1 MREVVCISTSNF
13 YPFPTRKQ
21 NVMRRLR
28 DAKIIYI
35 DPPITLI
42 APLKDKSTLSRLTA
56 YRKDG
61 KRVKDNDNII
71 VYAPPP
77 VLPFFN
83 KYRWI
88 NKINQR
94 RLARYINK
102 ILKRQGFVKP
112 YLWCYTPT
120 ACDLIDNIDN
130 SGVIYDC
137 VDRHSAYQGM
147 INPAVVDKMEEN
159 LAHAAD
165 MVFCTAAGLEKTLR
179 EYNRRTKMIAN
190 GANYPLFSQAAT
202 FTPPDKRA
210 KPVFGFVGMLQ
221 ECIAYDYIEAL
232 AESLPSAEIVFVGR
246 VMPGVDISQM
256 KKYKNIKFLGLQ
268 PQEKLPEIISGFDVC
283 LNVFRSGRLALDVS
297 PLKLY
302 EYLATGK
309 PIVSTEEPLQVR
321 DFADVV
327 YIAESR
333 SDFVAK
339 CREALTEDD
348 QQKRWKR
355 QKYGKACSWDNRVR
369 QMEDELERLGI
380 FK

>member
-1 MREVVCISTSNF
+1 MREIVCVSTSN
-13 YPFPTRKQ
+13 YHPFPTRKQ

-42 APLKDKSTLSRLTA
+42 APLKDKSLQPRLTA
-56 YRKDG
+56 YRKG
-61 KRVKDNDNII
+61 GEKVKDNKYIT

-88 NKINQR
+88 NRINQR
-94 RLARYINK
+94 RLACYINK
-102 ILKRQGFVKP
+102 IIKLQGFKKP

-120 ACDLIDNIDN
+120 ACDLIANIDHR
-130 SGVIYDC
+130 GVIYDC

-147 INPAVVDKMEEN
+147 INPVVVDKMEED
-159 LAHAAD
+159 LARAAD
-165 MVFCTAAGLEKTLR
+165 MVFCTAAGLERTLI
-179 EYNRRTKMIAN
+179 EYNQWTKMIAN
-190 GANYPLFSQAAT
+190 GANYTLFSQAAT
-202 FTPPDKRA
+202 FTPPEKRLE
-210 KPVFGFVGMLQ
+210 PVFGFVGMLQ
-221 ECIAYDYIEAL
+221 ECIAYDYIVAL
-232 AESLPSAEIVFVGR
+232 AEAMPSAKIVFVGK
-246 VMPGVDISQM
+246 VMPGVDISM
-256 KKYKNIKFLGLQ
+256 LKKYNNISFLGLQ
-268 PQEKLPEIISGFDVC
+268 LQEKLPEIISSFDVC

-327 YIAESR
+327 YIADSC
-333 SDFVAK
+333 SDFVSK
-339 CREALTEDD
+339 CREALAEDD
-348 QQKRWKR
+348 QEKRHQR
-355 QKYGKACSWDNRVR
+355 QAYGKACSWDNRVR

-380 FK
+380 F